1 MSRRWTDVH
10 SSLSPCTV
18 DWLVGVCGVGVVVLA
33 CVGVGGVVLA
43 CVGVGGWCLHVL
55 VWGVVLACVVPPL
68 LCILSLSHLHLLPTY
83 LHLHTPYPRRVGG
96 IIRAEVSGRYRRD
109 PRQLDEDEEAWF
121 DTDEGGS
128 SSPPDYRQVSKHTNH
143 TYVAGTNSPR
153 PPVGLHRTNSMP
165 PDSKLYSI
173 STVS

>member
-1 MSRRWTDVH
+1 MCVCVCIGVMCAGVMSAFRITTLCPA
-10 SSLSPCTV
+10 SSAVYLISLPI
-18 DWLVGVCGVGVVVLA
+18 
-33 CVGVGGVVLA
+33 
-43 CVGVGGWCLHVL
+43 
-55 VWGVVLACVVPPL
+55 PPH
-68 LCILSLSHLHLLPTY
+68 IPPPHHMPF
-83 LHLHTPYPRRVGG
+83 RVGG
-96 IIRAEVSGRYRRD
+96 GLIRAEVTGRYRRD

-128 SSPPDYRQVSKHTNH
+128 SPPDYRRGASALPKHGNH

-165 PDSKLYSI
+165 PENKLLSI